1 MFYREDRFTEEE
13 KMAIEGLSLLVAEL
27 CGIEYADLLSKSRK
41 RELVDARKLIC
52 MYAYDNIPVASTKMR
67 KSLALAS
74 WFFNCDHSTVIYS
87 IDAGRDLY
95 QTDIKFKTYYDSII
109 SVIDNPEYNPDTVL
123 NAVNNELNTMSWSFV
138 RKDVREK
145 TYIRYLM
152 MPEDIKDQV
161 RDLFKRGFTEFTI
174 AEKTETTVDLISYF
188 IKKERLTIDK
198 KSNIAKMM
206 SLKSYKPRLSKV
218 VEY

>member
-1 MFYREDRFTEEE
+1 MFYSEDRFTEEE

-27 CGIEYADLLSKSRK
+27 CDVEYVDLVSKSRK

-109 SVIDNPEYNPDTVL
+109 SIIDNPEYNADSVL
-123 NAVNNELNTMSWSFV
+123 NV
-138 RKDVREK
+138 
-145 TYIRYLM
+145 
-152 MPEDIKDQV
+152 
-161 RDLFKRGFTEFTI
+161 
-174 AEKTETTVDLISYF
+174 
-188 IKKERLTIDK
+188 
-198 KSNIAKMM
+198 AK
-206 SLKSYKPRLSKV
+206 
-218 VEY
+218 